1 MIRLL
6 FTNRT
11 LASSLLLAI
20 TFTLQKSIAMAA
32 PSQTEETSATRE
44 IPDCTF
50 TLVDHVTL
58 AAERAGVI
66 REIRVAEGDRIG
78 NDELVARL
86 ASEEAS
92 AHLRLARLAA
102 ESDIAIRL
110 AEKTQSVAFTE
121 LQQAEELN
129 KRRQIYTEF
138 ELRRLR
144 LTLDKTIL
152 EAQQA
157 EHDRELRTLEEAVAA
172 ATLRSFEIRSTFA
185 GTVVQVFRRPGEAVQ
200 QGEPIARIV
209 NTGRLKVEG
218 FAPVQQISDF
228 HPGQKISVVANDV
241 SPAVVLQGQLRFVD
255 VSVQSVT
262 QEVRIWAEVD
272 NSAGLARPG
281 LSATLRIHSDTPAAV
296 HVSEAEASPGIKS
309 RK

>member
-1 MIRLL
+1 MISLL
-6 FTNRT
+6 FTNRSMV
-11 LASSLLLAI
+11 SSLLGMTLA
-20 TFTLQKSIAMAA
+20 LQASIAFADQ
-32 PSQTEETSATRE
+32 PQTEETSTVVE
-44 IPDCTF
+44 VPGCTF

-66 REIRVAEGDRIG
+66 REIGVAEGDTIG

-110 AEKTQSVAFTE
+110 AEKTQAVARTE

-172 ATLRSFEIRSTFA
+172 ATLRSFDIRSTFA

-209 NTGRLKVEG
+209 NAGRLKVEG
-218 FAPVQQISDF
+218 FAPVQQTRDF
-228 HPGQKISVVANDV
+228 HPGQKVSVVLNDV
-241 SPAVVLQGQLRFVD
+241 SPAVVLRGRLRFVD

-281 LSATLRIHSDTPAAV
+281 LSATLRIHPDTPSAV
-296 HVSEAEASPGIKS
+296 QVTDAEASPGIKS